1 MTFASRER
9 PPNGWSWQSTVSA
22 VTSASPGQRFSRK
35 STEKPSSPGIERY
48 AGSCRIVEARG
59 DPARTA
65 SPTGVCASRAA
76 STARR
81 SSLGSVTRIEFV
93 TRACSENLSMYGH
106 CAR

>member
-1 MTFASRER
+1 MVLA
-9 PPNGWSWQSTVSA
+9 QSTVSA

-35 STEKPSSPGIERY
+35 STEKPSSPGICRY
-48 AGSCRIVEARG
+48 AGSCRIVKRG
-59 DPARTA
+59 AIRRAA

-81 SSLGSVTRIEFV
+81 SSLGSETRIEFV

-106 CAR
+106 SAR

>member
-1 MTFASRER
+1 MMFASRER

-35 STEKPSSPGIERY
+35 STEKPFSPGIERY
-48 AGSCRIVEARG
+48 AGSCRISKRG
-59 DPARTA
+59 AMARTA

-93 TRACSENLSMYGH
+93 TRACSENFSMYGH